1 MKPLI
6 SALSLGVTG
15 LLTLTSP
22 ATAKPTQITN
32 ELVLKLRFSNQ
43 ANMPQ
48 SSKLAQKVLGDEVD
62 VSTFS
67 EKLDIDGKSYRLN
80 ADIPMPR
87 PVALAS
93 SLDRVRRYSEGDL
106 TATGLMGTRILEQRG
121 AKADIYE
128 ARLTKDRKQV
138 EFLKNK
144 RKVGS
149 EAVAAPVTDL
159 ASLPYFWMGRA
170 VKAQSTTMDVID
182 ARRAYKRQTFQA
194 KALDIQ
200 YLGQNIKA
208 VQFTKVKKSA
218 QDSELV
224 ILVRQSDGMPLR
236 IDLGLSGKYGL
247 SALVYPKV
255 IPSPV
260 NLALR

>member
-1 MKPLI
+1 MKTVIL
-6 SALSLGVTG
+6 ALSLGLSS
-15 LLTLTSP
+15 LLLVSSP
-22 ATAKPTQITN
+22 ALAKTSQISS

-43 ANMPQ
+43 PNMPQ

-87 PVALAS
+87 AVSMAS

-106 TATGLMGTRILEQRG
+106 TPTGLMGARILEQRG
-121 AKADIYE
+121 SKADIYE

-170 VKAQSTTMDVID
+170 VKAQSTTLDVID
-182 ARRAYKRQTFQA
+182 ARRTYKRQTFQA
-194 KALDIQ
+194 RAMDIQ

-208 VQFTKVKKSA
+208 VQFTKVKRSA

-255 IPSPV
+255 IPSSV